1 MLLSSCFI
9 CLTLKHRFN
18 YTVIIYSKN
27 GGRMKLYPTHIKKIM
42 DFALALI
49 LIVMLSP
56 LYLVLY
62 ILVRINMG
70 SPVIFTQ
77 QRVGKNEKVF
87 GMYKFRSMT
96 DKRDANGELLP
107 DEQRI
112 TSIGKILRKTSLDEI
127 PQFFNILKGDMSFIG
142 PRPLM
147 DYELEYL
154 TDKERKRHS
163 VMPGISG
170 LAQVS
175 GRNMLSNEDKF
186 AKDLEYVK
194 TIGFFTDLKIALKT
208 IPSLLFA
215 KNITVINKTHLDLTR
230 ESQDE
235 SDEK

>member
-1 MLLSSCFI
+1 
-9 CLTLKHRFN
+9 
-18 YTVIIYSKN
+18 
-27 GGRMKLYPTHIKKIM
+27 MKLYPTHIKKAM
-42 DFALALI
+42 DFVLALI
-49 LIVMLSP
+49 LVVLLSP

-62 ILVRINMG
+62 ILVRINMD

-77 QRVGKNEKVF
+77 QRIGKDEKVF

-96 DKRDANGELLP
+96 DKKDANGELLP

-154 TDKERKRHS
+154 TDEERKRHS

-215 KNITVINKTHLDLTR
+215 ENITVINKTHLDLTR
-230 ESQDE
+230 ESQNE

>member
-1 MLLSSCFI
+1 MGGKMNLYRTYIKKAMDFVLALLLIIMLL
-9 CLTLKHRFN
+9 
-18 YTVIIYSKN
+18 
-27 GGRMKLYPTHIKKIM
+27 
-42 DFALALI
+42 
-49 LIVMLSP
+49 P
-56 LYLVLY
+56 LYLLLY
-62 ILVRINMG
+62 VLVRINMG

-96 DKRDANGELLP
+96 NKTDKNGELLP

-112 TSIGKILRKTSLDEI
+112 TTIGKILRKTSLDEI

-154 TDKERKRHS
+154 SDNERKRHT

-186 AKDLEYVK
+186 AKDLEYAEK
-194 TIGFFTDLKIALKT
+194 ITFMTDLKIALKT

-230 ESQDE
+230 TSQDDC
-235 SDEK
+235 DEK

>member
-1 MLLSSCFI
+1 MYPFKYRSL
-9 CLTLKHRFN
+9 
-18 YTVIIYSKN
+18 N
-27 GGRMKLYPTHIKKIM
+27 GGRMKLYKTHIKKLM
-42 DFALALI
+42 DFVLALS
-49 LIVMLSP
+49 LIIMLSP
-56 LYLVLY
+56 LFLLLY

-77 QRVGKNEKVF
+77 QRVGKNERLF

-96 DKRDANGELLP
+96 DKKDKNGALLP

-112 TSIGKILRKTSLDEI
+112 TSIGKLLRKTSLDEI

-154 TDKERKRHS
+154 TDQERKRHC
-163 VMPGISG
+163 VMPGITG

-186 AKDLEYVK
+186 VKDLEYTK
-194 TIGFFTDLKIALKT
+194 TISFMTDLKIALKT

-230 ESQDE
+230 ASQNNLD
-235 SDEK
+235 DDNTQQ